1 MPQHTGSLSANRG
14 GSRTIGQGHP
24 ALPPERPM
32 SLARDPIERFL
43 ASPAFGV
50 AGASARRQKFGN
62 KVLRCYQQ
70 AGRRAVPVNPRE
82 REIEGAACV
91 ASVLELPDEV
101 RSLSVIT
108 SPAVTERVVEEAI
121 RRGIEHVWMQPGA
134 ESPAAVAACRAA
146 GINVIADG
154 SCLLVVLGF
163 QDR

>member
-1 MPQHTGSLSANRG
+1 
-14 GSRTIGQGHP
+14 
-24 ALPPERPM
+24 M

-43 ASPAFGV
+43 AAPAFGV

-70 AGRRAVPVNPRE
+70 AGRRAIPVNPRE

-134 ESPAAVAACRAA
+134 ESPVAVAACRAA